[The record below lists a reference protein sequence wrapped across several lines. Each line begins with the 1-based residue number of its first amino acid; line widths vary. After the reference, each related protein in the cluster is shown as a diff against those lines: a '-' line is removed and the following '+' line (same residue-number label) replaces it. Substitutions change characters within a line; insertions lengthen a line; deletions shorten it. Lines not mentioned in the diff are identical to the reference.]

1 MPIKHAVLGLLLERP
16 GYGYELMQRLER
28 RLEPAWQLNP
38 STVYAAL
45 ERLEGEALIASRGF
59 EGPATGARARGE
71 ARRVVYEATSAGR
84 REFELW
90 IGRPS
95 ERIEPVRGELQL
107 KLAAA
112 REQDVPALLDAIDHA
127 ELLARMLWEE
137 CRGRAPADAVGAV
150 GAVGAASVE
159 LIQMAAMS
167 RLEGE
172 LRWLQTVRRCLKRSR
187 PHPGGEGQL
196 RYGQSV

>member
-16 GYGYELMQRLER
+16 GYGYELMQRLEG

-45 ERLEGEALIASRGF
+45 ERLEGEALIASREF

-71 ARRVVYEATSAGR
+71 ARRVVYEATDEGR

-90 IGRPS
+90 INRPS
-95 ERIEPVRGELQL
+95 EQIEPVRGELQL

-112 REQDVPALLDAIDHA
+112 REEDVPALLDAIDHA
-127 ELLARMLWEE
+127 ELLARMLWDE
-137 CRGRAPADAVGAV
+137 CHVRASSNVGGGVGPASG
-150 GAVGAASVE
+150 E
-159 LIQMAAMS
+159 LIQLAAMA

-172 LRWLQTVRRCLKRSR
+172 LRWLETVRRRLNGSC
-187 PHPGGEGQL
+187 PHPQGRGQL
-196 RYGQSV
+196 HYDQSA